1 MSKGKASRP
10 GGKDLMSQMQN
21 LQDRLMK
28 AQNDLATEMVEA
40 SAGGGAVTVRMSGT
54 QECHQVVIDP
64 SLFESGD
71 VEMLQDLLM
80 LAVNQAIH
88 DSQVMAA
95 RRLGP
100 LAGGTGAMGGG
111 A

>member
-1 MSKGKASRP
+1 MSKDKASRP

-100 LAGGTGAMGGG
+100 LAGGMGAMGGG